1 MKTTYELNNEII
13 KVTMNIE
20 KTYPE
25 LAKYI
30 SELPISTSDESDSV
44 FDKEALK
51 EYLDSLNNLIASF
64 TRSNQPLK

>member
-1 MKTTYELNNEII
+1 MKTNYELNNEIL

-20 KTYPE
+20 ETYPE

-30 SELPISTSDESDSV
+30 SELPTSTSDESDSV
-44 FDKEALK
+44 FDKEEIN

-64 TRSNQPLK
+64 ANSNQPLK

>member
-30 SELPISTSDESDSV
+30 SELPISTSDENDSV
-44 FDKEALK
+44 FDKEELK

-64 TRSNQPLK
+64 TNSNQPLK

>member
-1 MKTTYELNNEII
+1 MKTTYELNNEIL

-30 SELPISTSDESDSV
+30 SELPTSTSDESDSV

-51 EYLDSLNNLIASF
+51 EYLDSLSNLIASF
-64 TRSNQPLK
+64 TNSNQPLK

>member
-1 MKTTYELNNEII
+1 
-13 KVTMNIE
+13 MNIE

-30 SELPISTSDESDSV
+30 SELPTSTSDESDSV

-64 TRSNQPLK
+64 TNSNQPLK